1 MGGGPVDSGVRTS
14 QAPPAG
20 RRHVVPLA
28 RWWLC
33 VLLVPAASTAPAQQS
48 GLPARAAAVTSIESA
63 ITVDGVLDEPVWT
76 SAPAIGDLVQRQP
89 APGLAPT
96 ERTRV
101 TLLRDRD
108 NLYIGI
114 VAYDSEP
121 GKIIG
126 TQMERD
132 AGLGS
137 DDRIEILLDT
147 FRDQRSAFYFA
158 TNPAGA
164 LVDGLTF
171 GDAQLNTE
179 WDAIWQARTRRTEE
193 GWVAELA
200 IPFRSLTFPAGSSVW
215 GFNVSRSILRKLE
228 DDRWSAARL
237 DTRFLQVSE
246 AGQITNLGGLTQ
258 GLGFDLRPFLAGS
271 WLHLAA
277 TGDDQT
283 RRRPGFNAFY
293 NLTPNLKLTGTF
305 HTDFGETEV
314 DARQINL
321 QRFSVLFPEKRAF
334 FLEGAG
340 VFNFPSAGPTP
351 AGGVPA
357 AGADVFPF
365 FSRRIGLLGGL
376 EVPLDAGIKLTG
388 TVGRNDVGVLG
399 VRTGQVAGAVD
410 DKGYFVGRFKRN
422 LLRQSYVGAIVTSG
436 NPATGL
442 SGQTYGADLSLA
454 TSRLLGGSRNLVVT
468 AYGARSVTP
477 DVPGRDFSYGYSV
490 EFPNDRFAG
499 QVAMREIQA
508 NFNPALGFVQRSNV
522 RMLRAAGS
530 WNPRPKRLLNIQ
542 QMFHD
547 VYFTR
552 FTRLDVGLVESW
564 NVYATLLDWH
574 FKSGD
579 SSHAV
584 LDFNPT
590 YERLFESFEISPGV
604 VLPPGEYRFTRF
616 RSSPIATAPKR
627 RLSGTAAV
635 VFGNYWSGTAE
646 QVTTGLTYKVPPWFT
661 ASLNT
666 NQTFAHL
673 PQGDFLARIVTAN
686 VDYSASPMLSFSNL
700 VQYDNRSRNLGWQ
713 SRVRWTQKPG
723 NDLFISFN
731 QGWIREE
738 GEVGDARFR
747 VQDAK
752 LAGKFQFSVRF

>member
-1 MGGGPVDSGVRTS
+1 MGQRG
-14 QAPPAG
+14 AG
-20 RRHVVPLA
+20 WLWALLVPLA
-28 RWWLC
+28 SPTTAQE
-33 VLLVPAASTAPAQQS
+33 PALSTPVAT
-48 GLPARAAAVTSIESA
+48 VTPIESE
-63 ITVDGVLDEPVWT
+63 ITIDGVLDEPAWT
-76 SAPAIGDLVQRQP
+76 AAPAIGDLVQRQP
-89 APGLAPT
+89 LPGLPPT

-101 TLLRDRD
+101 TLLRDKD

-121 GKIIG
+121 RQIIG

-164 LVDGLTF
+164 FVDGLTF

-179 WDAIWQARTRRTEE
+179 WDSIWRVRTRRTAE
-193 GWVAELA
+193 GWVAEFA
-200 IPFRSLTFPAGSSVW
+200 IPFRSLTFPAGSDMW

-246 AGQITNLGGLTQ
+246 AGRITNLGSPTQ
-258 GLGFDLRPFLAGS
+258 GKGVDFRPFLAGS
-271 WLHLAA
+271 WLHLGAS
-277 TGDDQT
+277 GDDQG
-283 RRRPGFNAFY
+283 RRRPGFNVFY
-293 NLTPNLKLTGTF
+293 NITPNLKVTGTLN
-305 HTDFGETEV
+305 TDFGETEV

-321 QRFSVLFPEKRAF
+321 QRFSVLFPERRAF

-365 FSRRIGLLGGL
+365 FSRRIGLLGGQ
-376 EVPLDAGIKLTG
+376 EVPLDAGVKLTG
-388 TVGRNDVGVLG
+388 TVGRNDVGMLG
-399 VRTGQVAGAVD
+399 VRTSQLPGVVEG
-410 DKGYFVGRFKRN
+410 KGYFVGRFKRN
-422 LLRQSYVGAIVTSG
+422 LFRQSYVGAIVTNG
-436 NPATGL
+436 NTAAGL

-468 AYGARSVTP
+468 AYGARSVAPNLP
-477 DVPGRDFSYGYSV
+477 DRNWSYGYAV
-490 EFPNDRFAG
+490 EYPNDRFAG
-499 QVAMREIQA
+499 QVAVREIQA

-522 RMLRAAGS
+522 RMLRVAGS
-530 WNPRPKRLLNIQ
+530 WNPRPKRYIQ

-547 VYFTR
+547 VYYTR
-552 FTRLDVGLVESW
+552 FTRLDYGLVESW
-564 NVYATLLDWH
+564 NLYATLLDWH

-579 SSHAV
+579 STHAI

-590 YERLFESFEISPGV
+590 YERVFEPFEISPGV

-616 RSSPIATAPKR
+616 RTSPIATAPKR
-627 RLSGTAAV
+627 RLSGSAAL
-635 VFGNYWSGTAE
+635 VFGKYWSGTAE
-646 QVTTGLTYKVPPWFT
+646 QVTTGVTYKVPPWFT
-661 ASLNT
+661 ASFNT
-666 NQTFAHL
+666 NTTWAHL
-673 PQGDFLARIVTAN
+673 PQGNFVARIVTAN
-686 VDYSASPMLSFSNL
+686 VDYSASPTLSFSNL

-713 SRVRWTQKPG
+713 SRMRWTQRPG

-738 GEVGDARFR
+738 GEADNVRYR
-747 VQDAK
+747 VQDTK
-752 LAGKFQFSVRF
+752 LAGKFQYAVRF